1 MVISNKPHE
10 IFANIRHRC
19 ENIKEWLNIHG
30 VFMPLN
36 IDRIVVNNTITYV
49 LDETTEKEMD
59 VSSVFVN

>member
-10 IFANIRHRC
+10 IFANIRYRYEH
-19 ENIKEWLNIHG
+19 IKEWLNRHG

-49 LDETTEKEMD
+49 LDGTTEKETD
-59 VSSVFVN
+59 VSSVFT